1 MRYTSVLDASE
12 QSFQNLINDAEDF
25 ENDKIFA
32 SIRSRDYD
40 ESDINLINAEVRIS
54 IAKIDKEYISL
65 ENFLKSSI
73 SYMPPT
79 TTNATTQLL
88 SFVENWE
95 VH

>member
-54 IAKIDKEYISL
+54 IAKIDKEYMGVCH
-65 ENFLKSSI
+65 KS
-73 SYMPPT
+73 MAHPFRFF
-79 TTNATTQLL
+79 
-88 SFVENWE
+88 SFSQIRN
-95 VH
+95 

>member
-40 ESDINLINAEVRIS
+40 ESDINLIGCPVLCS
-54 IAKIDKEYISL
+54 
-65 ENFLKSSI
+65 
-73 SYMPPT
+73 
-79 TTNATTQLL
+79 
-88 SFVENWE
+88 
-95 VH
+95 

>member
-1 MRYTSVLDASE
+1 MKYTSVLDASE

-54 IAKIDKEYISL
+54 IAKIDKEYMRVCHKPVTCPL
-65 ENFLKSSI
+65 LCNLWHKSIDSQSI
-73 SYMPPT
+73 SKRR
-79 TTNATTQLL
+79 
-88 SFVENWE
+88 S
-95 VH
+95 

>member
-1 MRYTSVLDASE
+1 MKYTSVLDASE

-54 IAKIDKEYISL
+54 IAKIDKEYMRVCHKSVTHP
-65 ENFLKSSI
+65 FLFFAFSQI
-73 SYMPPT
+73 R
-79 TTNATTQLL
+79 NL
-88 SFVENWE
+88 
-95 VH
+95 

>member
-54 IAKIDKEYISL
+54 IAKIEKEYISL

-79 TTNATTQLL
+79 TTNAMTQLL
-88 SFVENWE
+88 SFAEN
-95 VH
+95 

>member
-1 MRYTSVLDASE
+1 MKYTSVLDASE

-65 ENFLKSSI
+65 EKFSKEFNKLYATDHNQCYDTALK
-73 SYMPPT
+73 
-79 TTNATTQLL
+79 LCRKR
-88 SFVENWE
+88 E